1 MPARDVVT
9 ITIEGDASDYV
20 AAVGTAQAATRA
32 LSKELDRQAGRFT
45 RVLERADALQRQLD
59 RLHPTL
65 TSASRRL
72 GTLTGRLDTLNPAIT
87 SSTRRLGSFGKRLDE
102 VGAKRVD
109 LSRVLPLDSARIE
122 QTTRALQALCKTLR
136 DKQTLLK
143 TDAPDEPALDPQR
156 LAQIQQQAQAQAQAD
171 IDRETQSQARLRH
184 RLGRVDLANEE
195 KFRTQEQI
203 RLEKELAEATRART
217 EALQAQNQPQERAK
231 LIDEERVA
239 LARQLDEARKRPLVE
254 QLRLVQAIR
263 QAEEEALHRTRR
275 RLESQYR
282 LGEIESALDMQ
293 AQIRAAERQHQQ
305 ALTFL
310 DERAAA
316 LSTQQ
321 QAEAVEAA
329 QQATA
334 RERALAQQRDRIQ
347 EQVQAEQDLSDQ
359 VEQTTRD
366 LEQAEQRRAEEQPA
380 QRTNRL
386 RQMVQR
392 VQETTRARRTAE
404 ENAERAAYAR
414 RQARRQEQERQ
425 EREAEKQRRLDQVFR
440 EEKARTEALAEQA
453 RVREQQAEATRA
465 QAAHEAAQA
474 KAAQATAQAHTQQ
487 QRALEQQAEATQ
499 TLTERERE
507 RTQALEQQAAGLLE
521 VDKAQ
526 RVVAAEQEKRIRD
539 RVQAEGRTTQ
549 RPDAEAAPTQQSRR
563 TRQADLTRR
572 RLEQEEQALQS
583 LTRQRTASD
592 QALSESL
599 ATQLSGLRDQVAV
612 QAELNQ
618 QRDVQKQQ
626 EVEAAHRT
634 RDHQRRIVE
643 QARAE
648 KVRQESE
655 LAFAQREQELRRQRV
670 TTTLDELNRQSQALQ
685 LAEVLA
691 QARDRALI
699 NEAVRRTQEA
709 RAAEEKRKQL
719 EREAAQERK
728 VQARLEEEARAQA
741 ARDAQARAEQE
752 AEQAYQRR
760 LRTRIRKRGRALFVG
775 IAQDRQEL
783 LRQASQQYAQQIEH
797 HTQESDRL
805 EQSLLRGVAQG
816 QGASEAADQLRQRLQ
831 AVQKQRR
838 QIQRESDRVQEALA
852 APSPFRRFL
861 RDLRPIPGLL
871 GAMGQRFAA
880 MTDSIQL
887 ASTAIFR
894 FLLVVGL
901 IKLALA
907 AVPTAL
913 ALLGGALVAVGSI
926 AAVRYNRALREAQA
940 TTNLFAHELAATYR
954 VTNQFGLSIQE
965 TATLAQSLAETL
977 QVARTD
983 PLSEQAEG
991 LRQLNID
998 LVEFDRRGLG
1008 AIDLLTQLETQ
1019 IQQLDRHRQQPLLES
1034 ILGDNTQAIG
1044 LILSRQIAQARL
1056 EAPSIPI
1063 LDDAGQQQITALER
1077 GYKRLTQSLYAELN
1091 QFVVRQSDSI
1101 LTLLQ
1106 FLQVRI
1112 PLISQAIQG
1121 ALGPSLDTFAQRIE
1135 ATYLRT
1141 TEFVKSLE
1149 PTWDRIVLRMR
1160 QAAALFTSLGLS
1172 GPAVVDLAAALVTLA
1187 GTMAIITP
1195 LLRFTIAAFGL
1206 VRTVAP
1212 LLTTLAGAKSGSLFG
1227 PVGIGIGAAAGLAG
1241 GIAAY
1246 RFGSGLIEDFERAF
1260 EEAKSTERLQ
1270 ADLIAV
1276 QERLTT
1282 QRQRLTE
1289 VLETGRRT
1297 RAFRPQVNQI
1307 QTEIALLEEQ
1317 EQALQD
1323 RLAQRQRA
1331 EEEIEARAQALVA
1344 QEEAKAQA
1352 VQDRLAQEE
1361 AQREAALA
1369 EQRRRAA
1376 QEQRR
1381 QAEALRAR
1389 VVEEQGSVS
1398 ALVQQLQLAEAITQ
1412 AYQTL
1417 IGQATTLDQLNAL
1430 QKAALGEGRDNI
1442 IAAARQGDALI
1453 DLNRLIQEYADAGDQ
1468 AGVSLITGLLH
1479 AIERE
1484 ESAAQQF
1491 INRTFTDLAEE
1502 AVAQTFGQQFAEQI
1516 EAITQDQLRERILRR
1531 RFQGGTGDLET
1542 ILDSLE
1548 SRLNALAQPAFAD
1561 QITQV
1566 YEAAPAQFRQ
1576 LLQVQDRL
1584 NESTKRWGELTL
1596 STFQAF
1602 KSGLADVLLGIQS
1615 LEAGLAQFAQQTLRR
1630 ILNGVIDE
1638 FTTNLTQRL
1647 IQAAEGQTAQEG
1659 INTVLNLLNT
1669 AAATQGGGGEG
1680 GGGGAFIAQPTAA
1693 AGAGKRVA
1701 PTGGVVLTQNIQVE
1715 GGEVSPQTM
1724 EQIRQAARTGVYEA
1738 AQDPY
1743 GRALLQALTREER

>member
-45 RVLERADALQRQLD
+45 RVLERADALQSQLD
-59 RLHPTL
+59 RLHPAL

-109 LSRVLPLDSARIE
+109 LSRVLPLDRARIE

-136 DKQTLLK
+136 DKQALLK

-171 IDRETQSQARLRH
+171 IDRQTQSQARLRH

-414 RQARRQEQERQ
+414 RQEQERQ

-583 LTRQRTASD
+583 LTKQRTASD

-699 NEAVRRTQEA
+699 NEAARRTQEA
-709 RAAEEKRKQL
+709 RAAEEKRTQL

-816 QGASEAADQLRQRLQ
+816 QGDSEAADQLRQRLQ

-1331 EEEIEARAQALVA
+1331 EEEIEAHAQALVA

-1352 VQDRLAQEE
+1352 IQDRLAQEE

-1442 IAAARQGDALI
+1442 IAAARQGDGLI
-1453 DLNRLIQEYADAGDQ
+1453 DLSQLIQEYADAGDQ

-1630 ILNGVIDE
+1630 ILNGVLDE

-1669 AAATQGGGGEG
+1669 ASAATGQGGDPL
-1680 GGGGAFIAQPTAA
+1680 ADTPIPVPT
-1693 AGAGKRVA
+1693 GAGKRVA
-1701 PTGGVVLTQNIQVE
+1701 PTGGVALTQNIQVE